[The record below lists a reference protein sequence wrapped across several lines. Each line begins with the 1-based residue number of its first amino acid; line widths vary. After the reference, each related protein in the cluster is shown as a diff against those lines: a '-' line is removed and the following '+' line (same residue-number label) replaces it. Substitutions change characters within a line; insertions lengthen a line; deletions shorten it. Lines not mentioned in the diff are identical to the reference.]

1 MNYFCLPPEEVIG
14 LNRGLIA
21 NDFNV
26 LDRGKLEDALAA
38 PVQTFGGQY
47 LIPSVTVRAAELLV
61 ALVKAHAFADGNKRT
76 AWVCAVSYLNLEGF
90 DLGEIDAEEVA
101 CFVEGVALDV
111 HDRDSAAAWFSDRLR

>member
-1 MNYFCLPPEEVIG
+1 MPRGGLKLSSCWRTAKPRLHELLLLPPEEVIG

-26 LDRGKLEDALAA
+26 LDRGKLEGALAA

-47 LIPSVTVRAAELLV
+47 LIPSVTGRAAELLV
-61 ALVKAHAFADGNKRT
+61 ALVKAHAFADGNKRN

-90 DLGEIDAEEVA
+90 DLGEID
-101 CFVEGVALDV
+101 
-111 HDRDSAAAWFSDRLR
+111 SAAAWFSDRLR